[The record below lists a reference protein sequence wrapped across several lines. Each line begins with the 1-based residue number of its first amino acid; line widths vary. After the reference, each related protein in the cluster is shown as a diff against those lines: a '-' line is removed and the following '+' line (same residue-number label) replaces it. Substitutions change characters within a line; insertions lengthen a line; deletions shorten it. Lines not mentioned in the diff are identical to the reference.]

1 MMKLSKVAFVA
12 IATMTVSPAFAQRQS
27 KVHYLVRI
35 DQDIAFRPNQ
45 KQFVHRH
52 NQEVVTSS
60 SDSEDGPSKAS
71 PSVDSTSED
80 SPDVEDEPSVRR
92 RNQDDMASSSD
103 SEDGHSE
110 DNPDEDSPDEDSFGK
125 DQPEE
130 DTTQAVETG
139 QSLQLLK
146 TVAHRVTP
154 PEEVSASGSNSKRV
168 TGVFVATVLTAI
180 VTMTS

>member
-1 MMKLSKVAFVA
+1 M
-12 IATMTVSPAFAQRQS
+12 RQA
-27 KVHYLVRI
+27 
-35 DQDIAFRPNQ
+35 D
-45 KQFVHRH
+45 
-52 NQEVVTSS
+52 QEVVASS
-60 SDSEDGPSKAS
+60 SDSEDSPSKDG
-71 PSVDSTSED
+71 PSED
-80 SPDVEDEPSVRR
+80 S
-92 RNQDDMASSSD
+92 NQDDMASSSD